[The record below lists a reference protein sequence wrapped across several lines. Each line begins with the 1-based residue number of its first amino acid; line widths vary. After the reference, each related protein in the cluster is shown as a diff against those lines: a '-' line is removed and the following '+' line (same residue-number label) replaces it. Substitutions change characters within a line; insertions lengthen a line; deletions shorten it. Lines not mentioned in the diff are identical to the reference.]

1 MLNSA
6 HKGYEYQDLL
16 SAYFV
21 ASYIAQNKL
30 DVEFQFDAKDF
41 DGDKFDDLKI
51 YDGNNILYRQIKYS
65 ENHSLEKND
74 FSAPGAHDLY
84 LVDLFNSWLKQKDN
98 CTEFRLCLAW
108 NEPQEC
114 DELKQIL
121 VPFKTVQ
128 SCFLGTICYKIKCDY
143 LWPTDKGILNSWKK
157 LKEDSKNIDRN
168 LFKSFLDSLII
179 ELKCPSMN
187 DLNTL
192 LNEQVKKIGVG
203 TYPNKHIH
211 IKDVCND
218 LQSNIQHLRAEEK
231 KGSDNKKQTISK
243 KIKSDKR
250 NIHTSAKKLAKKCQ
264 IVLNCGGIDETFP
277 IDKKMYI
284 DVSDRLQTIRN
295 ALKQSNKVIATAAPG
310 AGKSWLISSLEEE
323 LKSNDIKV
331 FKHYCF
337 VDIQD
342 SLSKDRIKIDSLY
355 GSLKAQILESF
366 SGLIQGK
373 THAADAEEVVFLLNQ
388 VSSKVVIIIDGV
400 DHIKRIYSKNS
411 RDIAE
416 KYVDV
421 VTAIKQMHFK
431 NSNVQLLIISQP
443 LDEFQS
449 LENFCKIEIPPI
461 SKKYVRAYLAKAQIE
476 DKELDGVLL
485 SNQIH
490 EKSQGN
496 ALYCKYLVEY
506 AKEYTMSQDFSWLET
521 LPSYDPNLRSYYK
534 YIYERLGG
542 NIDVPAAL
550 CGVDFSLNKD
560 ELKKIT
566 CIGKCV
572 DEELEILRPI
582 LKYNSAYGYSI
593 CHESFKRYLFQLLQ
607 ENEIDIRN
615 KVYKPLINWLENEGF
630 YKNRKAYACLLKLY
644 YENGNYDKILE
655 TISVSF
661 LEDSMLNA
669 CSFLDLKRNHSFQKK
684 ALAHSE
690 FVKDFKLH
698 IILAEQSKMLLQI
711 DYMEATDLEN
721 YLEAVKYNI
730 DNECAY
736 DFIQREGSSRFDFD
750 SLSRYLT
757 KLSFKPNENVHWE
770 LCDFGDSFD
779 LKYIGN
785 YTVML
790 LKTKSYQKLDD
801 FVLETYEKYSDYFET
816 VLIHLEKWMVAYGTE
831 WLNETP
837 KIKQLLEKIRPKNL
851 LLNETVDCLIEGCK
865 SYKEKELYHLVK
877 NVEFAAQDAS
887 EDAVCLEVARLK
899 NNCWFYN
906 WIIFDILTS
915 RLEKDFFDRDA
926 LKEAFSYLVKDLDP
940 FKGSPKA
947 CDLHYLYPYFNFSF
961 RRALSLSKDNCENFF
976 EFLSILEKV
985 CELETSFRNSVNGPL
1000 TRELYLEILLD
1011 YAPKQYPIYELERI
1025 INDSKGSGYYQD
1037 LANLHFKYSVLL
1049 TKKGENEES
1058 QKYYRKGVK
1067 LFWGYEFRKD
1077 ASIYEI
1083 LGCLTPYSNFTGK
1096 IDRKI
1101 LLDLFEM
1108 SWTIVNHT
1116 DGSGTKQFPIDV
1128 FENILDVN
1136 PKLAIN
1142 LLIQMG
1148 LSEIRPWGYLEEMT
1162 SVFLRKHIEE
1172 LSLEEWFLICQT
1184 QPLLN
1189 SDSVL
1194 LYGLKNIKNI
1204 SESLKS
1210 SFCNWVKRIPFVSSK
1225 IDGESYEHYSQE
1237 TCLLYENIF
1246 GEDISKKEREKRFN
1260 HTEKQPIFN
1269 VKNIEDAK
1277 KFIDRHSLSIN
1288 DIEQYIGLLNN
1299 LDIGNKKKL
1308 ILLYVKSDETYYHPV
1323 IDDVIA
1329 RIDDDEVMIFLC
1341 IGYLVYSTNYRSQFE
1356 NNLKY
1361 LKKAISLNSS
1371 KTLIVLKYFLGM
1383 YLEEKD
1389 SPWWVSR
1396 NIIRILIEIEADEK
1410 IVQEHFNLLYEITA
1424 NKLPADT
1431 RANQVSKLMQKE
1443 KLDDF
1448 SLQTS
1453 LILLLISR
1461 LNRLCIEKSQHIIYA
1476 LVYFAKAKPKD
1487 YIKALTYVYSKK
1499 SYLLPI
1505 CRAALLQI
1513 VFDFIPIDNVSEEFK
1528 LAIKKKYPTGYYYED
1543 YLIARWFDLDLLVA
1557 RQNKSIAYPH
1567 SSKDYSFIP
1576 YINRK
1581 YEVLL
1586 GTGFSL
1592 EGSYYA
1598 FKQRKEVL
1606 NKKYGKDFTLYA
1618 DEIAASHTGLS
1629 NAIYEIINED
1639 HYNDFEAYRYF
1650 KGRELVSPFL
1660 LENIVRYVGSK
1671 VKMPSFAPANDVYRI
1686 TAEDFRYGRGDETW
1700 TTLVYNEE
1708 KSQSVG
1714 MGLMTAHSSDE
1725 KFAILGDKCS
1735 ERIFRLEQYF
1745 DNKDYRNDD
1754 SIIAKLS
1761 ILDSFE
1767 KHVIWFLS
1775 PAAMQKMN
1783 LHINPNMFD
1792 GLQAL
1797 DENGNIVAKMIVWDA
1812 DIRGSIWQGV
1822 EIPCQKATALL
1833 FRKDRL
1839 KLLEPLI
1846 S

>member
-30 DVEFQFDAKDF
+30 DVEFLIDSKQI
-41 DGDKFDDLKI
+41 DGDKFDDLKVF
-51 YDGNNILYRQIKYS
+51 DGEKVLYRQIKFS
-65 ENHSLEKND
+65 EKHCLEKKD
-74 FSAPGAHDLY
+74 FLKRGYPYLY
-84 LVDLFNSWLKQKDN
+84 LKDLFDVWKKTSKEN
-98 CTEFRLCLAW
+98 TEFRLCLAW
-108 NEPQEC
+108 GNPKNTDKINEV
-114 DELKQIL
+114 LKPL
-121 VPFKTVQ
+121 DLCTKFFPET
-128 SCFLGTICYKIKCDY
+128 SCYKIDCDS
-143 LWPTDKGILNSWKK
+143 LWPPDDEIIDGWER
-157 LKEDSKNIDRN
+157 LKEDSKDIKRAE
-168 LFKSFLDSLII
+168 FKQFLESLII
-179 ELKCPSMN
+179 ETNYPSTGK
-187 DLNTL
+187 LESL
-192 LNEQVKKIGVG
+192 LTKKVQEIGVG
-203 TYPNKHIH
+203 TYPNDHLQ
-211 IKDVCND
+211 IKSVCDQLRLIVQN
-218 LQSNIQHLRAEEK
+218 LRADE
-231 KGSDNKKQTISK
+231 SK
-243 KIKSDKR
+243 R
-250 NIHTSAKKLAKKCQ
+250 HVSALEIAKNCR
-264 IVLNCGGIDETFP
+264 INLNCGGIDEIFP
-277 IDKKMYI
+277 IDNDLFV
-284 DVSDRLQTIRN
+284 DVSDRLQPIRD
-295 ALKQSNKVIATAAPG
+295 ALDHSNKVIATAAPG
-310 AGKSWLISSLEEE
+310 AGKSWLISSLERE
-323 LKSNDIKV
+323 LKEKDIKI
-331 FKHYCF
+331 FKHYCYI
-337 VDIQD
+337 DLND
-342 SLSKDRIKIDSLY
+342 SLSKERIKNDTLY
-355 GSLKAQILESF
+355 GCLKEQIKKDFPELRY
-366 SGLIQGK
+366 LK
-373 THAADAEEVVFLLNQ
+373 TFAADVDEVVFLLNQ
-388 VSSKVVIIIDGV
+388 IPSNALLIIDGV
-400 DHIKRIYSKNS
+400 DHIKRIYSKNTV
-411 RDIAE
+411 RQNVEII
-416 KYVDV
+416 
-421 VTAIKQMHFK
+421 TAIQQLNF
-431 NSNVQLLIISQP
+431 NNPNVRLLVISQP
-443 LDEFQS
+443 LEEFQS
-449 LENFCKIEIPPI
+449 LNDFCKIDIPPI
-461 SKKYVRAYLAKAQIE
+461 SKNFVEKYLPKVGVE
-476 DKELDGVLL
+476 NKECQGLIL
-485 SNQIH
+485 SDLIY

-496 ALYCKYLVEY
+496 ALYCKYIVES
-506 AKEYTMSQDFSWLET
+506 AKRNVTARDFSWLEA
-521 LPSYDPNLRSYYK
+521 LPAYDNNLQLYYE
-534 YIYERLGG
+534 YILKKLDGK
-542 NIDVPAAL
+542 IDVPAAL
-550 CGVDFSLNKD
+550 CGVDFSLNKED
-560 ELKKIT
+560 LIEIT
-566 CIGKCV
+566 GIGDCV
-572 DEELEILRPI
+572 DVQLETLIPI
-582 LKYNSAYGYSI
+582 LKFKPTYGYSI
-593 CHESFKRYLFQLLQ
+593 YHESFKRYLYELFKA
-607 ENEIDIRN
+607 NRIDIKR
-615 KVYKPLINWLENEGF
+615 KIYSPLIGWLENEDF
-630 YKNRKAYACLLKLY
+630 FKNQKAYACLLKLY
-644 YENGNYDKILE
+644 YENESYDKILK
-655 TISVSF
+655 TVSVSF

-669 CSFLDLKRNHSFQKK
+669 CSFEDLKRNHRFQKK

-730 DNECAY
+730 DNERAY

-865 SYKEKELYHLVK
+865 SYKEKELYHRVK

-976 EFLSILEKV
+976 EYLSILEKV

-1058 QKYYRKGVK
+1058 QKYYRKGVE

-1210 SFCNWVKRIPFVSSK
+1210 SFCKWVKRIPFVSSK

-1277 KFIDRHSLSIN
+1277 KFFDRHSLSIN

-1361 LKKAISLNSS
+1361 LKKAISLDSS

-1396 NIIRILIEIEADEK
+1396 NIIRILIEFEADEK

-1660 LENIVRYVGSK
+1660 LENIVRYIGSK
-1671 VKMPSFAPANDVYRI
+1671 EKMPSFAPANDVYRV
-1686 TAEDFRYGRGDETW
+1686 TAEDFRYERGDESW

-1714 MGLMTAHSSDE
+1714 MGLVTALSSDE

-1735 ERIFRLEQYF
+1735 ERVFRLEQYF
-1745 DNKDYRNDD
+1745 NNKDYRNDD
-1754 SIIAKLS
+1754 SVIAKLS

-1767 KHVIWFLS
+1767 KLVIWFLT
-1775 PAAMQKMN
+1775 PAAMKKMN

-1797 DENGNIVAKMIVWDA
+1797 DENGNVVAKMIVWDA

-1822 EIPCQKATALL
+1822 EMPCQKATALL

>member
-30 DVEFQFDAKDF
+30 DVEFLIDSKQI

-51 YDGNNILYRQIKYS
+51 FDGEKVLYRQIKFS
-65 ENHSLEKND
+65 EKHCLEKKD
-74 FSAPGAHDLY
+74 FLKRGYPYLY
-84 LVDLFNSWLKQKDN
+84 LKDLFDVWKKTSKEN
-98 CTEFRLCLAW
+98 TEFRLCLAW
-108 NEPQEC
+108 GNPKNTDKINEV
-114 DELKQIL
+114 LKPL
-121 VPFKTVQ
+121 DLCTKFFPET
-128 SCFLGTICYKIKCDY
+128 SCYKIDCDS
-143 LWPTDKGILNSWKK
+143 LWPPDDEIIDGWER
-157 LKEDSKNIDRN
+157 LKEDSKDIKRAE
-168 LFKSFLDSLII
+168 FKQFLESLII
-179 ELKCPSMN
+179 ETNYPSTGK
-187 DLNTL
+187 LESL
-192 LNEQVKKIGVG
+192 LTKKVQEIGVG
-203 TYPNKHIH
+203 TYPNDHLQ
-211 IKDVCND
+211 IKSVCDQLRLIVQN
-218 LQSNIQHLRAEEK
+218 LRADE
-231 KGSDNKKQTISK
+231 SK
-243 KIKSDKR
+243 R
-250 NIHTSAKKLAKKCQ
+250 HVSALEIAKNCR
-264 IVLNCGGIDETFP
+264 INLNCGGIDEIFP
-277 IDKKMYI
+277 IDNDLFV
-284 DVSDRLQTIRN
+284 DVSDRLQPIRD
-295 ALKQSNKVIATAAPG
+295 ALDHSNKVIATAAPG
-310 AGKSWLISSLEEE
+310 AGKSWLISSLERE
-323 LKSNDIKV
+323 LKEKDIKI
-331 FKHYCF
+331 FKHYCYI
-337 VDIQD
+337 DLND
-342 SLSKDRIKIDSLY
+342 SLSKERIKNDTFY
-355 GSLKAQILESF
+355 GCLKEQIKKDFPELRY
-366 SGLIQGK
+366 LK
-373 THAADAEEVVFLLNQ
+373 TFAADVDEVVFLLNQ
-388 VSSKVVIIIDGV
+388 IPSNVLLIIDGV
-400 DHIKRIYSKNS
+400 DHIKRIYSKNTV
-411 RDIAE
+411 RQNVEII
-416 KYVDV
+416 
-421 VTAIKQMHFK
+421 TAIQQLNF
-431 NSNVQLLIISQP
+431 NNPNVRLLVISQP
-443 LDEFQS
+443 LEEFQS
-449 LENFCKIEIPPI
+449 LNDFCKIDIPPI
-461 SKKYVRAYLAKAQIE
+461 SKNFVEKYLPKVGVE
-476 DKELDGVLL
+476 NKECQGLIL
-485 SNQIH
+485 SDLIY

-496 ALYCKYLVEY
+496 ALYCKYIVES
-506 AKEYTMSQDFSWLET
+506 AKRNVIARDFSWLEA
-521 LPSYDPNLRSYYK
+521 LPAYDNNLQLYYE
-534 YIYERLGG
+534 YILKKLDGK
-542 NIDVPAAL
+542 IDVPAAL
-550 CGVDFSLNKD
+550 CGVDFSLNKED
-560 ELKKIT
+560 LIEIT
-566 CIGKCV
+566 GIGDCV
-572 DEELEILRPI
+572 DVQLETLIPI
-582 LKYNSAYGYSI
+582 LKFKPIYGYSI
-593 CHESFKRYLFQLLQ
+593 YHESFKRYLYELF
-607 ENEIDIRN
+607 EANRIDIKR
-615 KVYKPLINWLENEGF
+615 KIYSPLINWLENEDF
-630 YKNRKAYACLLKLY
+630 FKNQKAYACLLKLY
-644 YENGNYDKILE
+644 YENGNYDKILK
-655 TISVSF
+655 TVSVSF

-669 CSFLDLKRNHSFQKK
+669 CPFLDLKRNHSFQKK

-730 DNECAY
+730 DNERAY

-757 KLSFKPNENVHWE
+757 KLSFKPNERVHWE

-1277 KFIDRHSLSIN
+1277 KFFDRHSLSIN

-1431 RANQVSKLMQKE
+1431 RTNQVSKLMQKE

-1487 YIKALTYVYSKK
+1487 YIKALTYVYSKR
-1499 SYLLPI
+1499 SDLLPI

-1513 VFDFIPIDNVSEEFK
+1513 VFDFIPKENVPEKFK
-1528 LAIKKKYPTGYYYED
+1528 LVVKKNYSTGYYYED
-1543 YLIARWFDLDLLVA
+1543 YLISRWIGIDLVLI
-1557 RQNKSIAYPH
+1557 RQNKSIDYPH
-1567 SSKDYSFIP
+1567 NSNDYSFIP
-1576 YINRK
+1576 NYNSK
-1581 YEVLL
+1581 YEKLW
-1586 GTGFSL
+1586 GSGFSL

-1598 FKQRKEVL
+1598 FMQRKEVL
-1606 NKKYGKDFTLYA
+1606 NKKYGEVFTLYA
-1618 DEIAASHTGLS
+1618 DEIAANHTGLS

-1639 HYNDFEAYRYF
+1639 HYHDFVAYRDF
-1650 KGRELVSPFL
+1650 KGKEIVSPFL
-1660 LENIVRYVGSK
+1660 LENLVRYVGSK
-1671 VKMPSFAPANDVYRI
+1671 ERMPSFAPANDVYRI
-1686 TAEDFRYGRGDETW
+1686 TAENFRYGRGDETW

-1708 KSQSVG
+1708 KCLSVG
-1714 MGLMTAHSSDE
+1714 MGLMTTPSFDE
-1725 KFAILGDKCS
+1725 KFAILGEKCS

-1761 ILDSFE
+1761 IRDPFE

-1783 LHINPNMFD
+1783 LHINSNMFD